1 MIVPY
6 KKKKSNEKVFV
17 LAFSTF
23 TRKQMA
29 GKFLEMTHANIH
41 VHDIFL
47 EMTHAN
53 IHVHDIQYCSEI
65 TTQGTHPYP

>member
-1 MIVPY
+1 
-6 KKKKSNEKVFV
+6 
-17 LAFSTF
+17 
-23 TRKQMA
+23 MA

-53 IHVHDIQYCSEI
+53 IHVHDIFLEMTHANIHVHEIQYCSEI

>member
-23 TRKQMA
+23 KRKQMA
-29 GKFLEMTHANIH
+29 GK
-41 VHDIFL
+41 FL